1 MVAVVAAAAA
11 FATVAT
17 VAAVAVA
24 VAVSASVAVSA
35 TVAVVAN
42 VAVVVEFDDY
52 KGYRSL
58 CWPYHLLN
66 NFFSLNRFFCIHSA
80 K

>member
-1 MVAVVAAAAA
+1 M
-11 FATVAT
+11 VAT

-24 VAVSASVAVSA
+24 VSA
-35 TVAVVAN
+35 T

-52 KGYRSL
+52 KGYISL
-58 CWPYHLLN
+58 CWSYHLLN
-66 NFFSLNRFFCIHSA
+66 NFFSLNRYFCIHSA

>member
-1 MVAVVAAAAA
+1 M
-11 FATVAT
+11 
-17 VAAVAVA
+17 VAAVAA
-24 VAVSASVAVSA
+24 VAVSA

-52 KGYRSL
+52 KGYISL
-58 CWPYHLLN
+58 CWSYHLLN
-66 NFFSLNRFFCIHSA
+66 NFFSLNRYFCIHSA